1 MAVITRRAVTD
12 IQQNL
17 FTRGGTS

>member
-12 IQQNL
+12 IQQHL